1 MTDRKIYDQIT
12 ELDLMAYVDGQ
23 LDSVRRSEVEAYLLQ
38 NPEENARVREYI
50 AQNDAIRRAFDGVA
64 EEPVPARLTAA
75 THWSRKRSAM
85 PVFRWAAVAA
95 SIVLASGGG
104 WWVGQSGFPISPM
117 GSGQVAQQA
126 GTTGQAA
133 TAQQGAATPAS
144 GQPSTSLLDRLQQQP
159 MIEEQAI
166 SEMNRVSGG
175 NKFGLNFNPPD
186 ISLFGY
192 ELQNARQIKTDES
205 HALHLLY
212 ADTEGETLSVML
224 SPRARSEKP
233 SINVSQENDFNI
245 VDWSDGPL
253 EVKIVSRRNEEQ
265 LRKMAGKVGE
275 SMSYSLQL
283 PQNTGQ
289 FAGQPIDDNR
299 ISERTLAPLLESDQI
314 STSSG
319 PM

>member
-12 ELDLMAYVDGQ
+12 ELDLMGYVDGQ
-23 LDSVRRSEVEAYLLQ
+23 LDPVRRSEVEAYLLQ
-38 NPEENARVREYI
+38 NPEENARVRAYI
-50 AQNDAIRRAFDGVA
+50 AQNEALRRAFEEVA

-75 THWSRKRSAM
+75 THWARRRSAA

-95 SIVLASGGG
+95 SVVLAAGGG
-104 WWVGQSGFPISPM
+104 WWVGQSGLAISPM
-117 GSGQVAQQA
+117 GGAQLAQQ
-126 GTTGQAA
+126 TGS
-133 TAQQGAATPAS
+133 TAQTAGQQGSAIPAS
-144 GQPSTSLLDRLQQQP
+144 DQSTGSLLERLQQQP
-159 MIEEQAI
+159 LIEEQTI
-166 SEMNRVSGG
+166 SEVNRVAGG
-175 NKFGLNFNPPD
+175 NAFGMNFNPPD

-192 ELQNARQIKTDES
+192 ELQNARQIKKDES
-205 HALHLLY
+205 RALHLLY
-212 ADTEGETLSVML
+212 ADAEGETLSVML
-224 SPRARSEKP
+224 TPRQRPEKP

-253 EVKIVSRRNEEQ
+253 ELKIVSRRNEEQ

-283 PQNTGQ
+283 PQNMGQ
-289 FAGQPIDDNR
+289 VAGQPIDDNR